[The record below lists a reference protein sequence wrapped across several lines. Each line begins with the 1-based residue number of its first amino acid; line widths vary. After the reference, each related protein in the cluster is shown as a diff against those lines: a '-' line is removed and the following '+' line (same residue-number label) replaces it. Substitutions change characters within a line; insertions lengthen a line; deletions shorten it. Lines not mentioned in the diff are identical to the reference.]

1 MIEKIVS
8 TQDEKLIRVYD
19 NVFSYQE
26 RDNLFDFI
34 KKSLYKTH
42 GSDNGT
48 EKGDQIFSVFS
59 SLDLE
64 KLNIKNMEGFKTIIN
79 KFNLN
84 DRPIKQIRVNL
95 STFAEKNRIHS
106 DWFGI
111 TLLYYANLEWQ
122 IDWGG
127 HTLFL
132 DEDLQ
137 EARYVC
143 FYKPNRVVVFD
154 GSIPHMIMT
163 PSSLCPSLRYSF
175 VIQFS

>member
-8 TQDEKLIRVYD
+8 AKNEKLIRVYD
-19 NVFSYQE
+19 NVFSYEE
-26 RDNLFDFI
+26 RNDLFEFI
-34 KKSLYKTH
+34 RSSLYKTT
-42 GSDNGT
+42 GADDGQ
-48 EKGDQIFSVFS
+48 GYQIFSVFS
-59 SLDLE
+59 NLDLE
-64 KLNIKNMEGFKTIIN
+64 NFNIKNMGDFKTIVD

-84 DRPIKQIRVNL
+84 DRSTKQIRVNL
-95 STFAEKNRIHS
+95 SSPAEKNRIHS
-106 DWFGI
+106 DRSGI

-143 FYKPNRVVVFD
+143 FYKPNRIVVFD
-154 GSIPHMIMT
+154 GTIPHMIMT
-163 PSSLCPSLRYSF
+163 PSPLCPTLRYSF

>member
-8 TQDEKLIRVYD
+8 LENEKLIRVYD

-26 RDNLFDFI
+26 KNNLFEFI
-34 KKSLYKTH
+34 RNSLYKT
-42 GSDNGT
+42 NGVDSG
-48 EKGDQIFSVFS
+48 EQGYQIFSIFS
-59 SLDLE
+59 GLDLE
-64 KLNIKNMEGFKTIIN
+64 NSNIKNTNGFKTIID
-79 KFNLN
+79 KFSLN
-84 DRPIKQIRVNL
+84 NRNIKQIRVNL
-95 STFAEKNRIHS
+95 STPAEKNRIHS
-106 DWFGI
+106 DGFGI

-137 EARYVC
+137 EAKYVC

-163 PSSLCPSLRYSF
+163 PSSLCPALRYSF